1 MQNQEFISP
10 ESFHQLSTWVEKDRN
25 KNIWRSYRESA
36 SLTFYLNFPEK
47 YQQIFCCLLKIQL
60 KWKSIPAITCPHLG
74 VWALTSYPPRTTSTP
89 TPTHTHTHTP
99 PPQPFHFPPQAT
111 GNRTIPRRCHSQE
124 EVTEVQ
130 GGKKGSCVGIILWN
144 ITVENFKITR
154 VLAFKHPELG
164 ACSDLCLTWDGHKW
178 LHNSNLLNPLLLEE
192 KCYVE
197 VLLCI

>member
-89 TPTHTHTHTP
+89 TPTHTHTPTT
-99 PPQPFHFPPQAT
+99 A
-111 GNRTIPRRCHSQE
+111 IPLPTAGHREPDYSQKMPLSGGSHWGSGRE
-124 EVTEVQ
+124 E
-130 GGKKGSCVGIILWN
+130 
-144 ITVENFKITR
+144 R
-154 VLAFKHPELG
+154 VL
-164 ACSDLCLTWDGHKW
+164 CGHYIVKYY
-178 LHNSNLLNPLLLEE
+178 SREF
-192 KCYVE
+192 
-197 VLLCI
+197 